1 MVRKEEF
8 HQIWEKFDRKFLHEL
23 WTMDLQELVEH
34 HVEVQNSY
42 HDLQQAVSR
51 ADRYMG
57 DGERITIA
65 FDINSEEFFKADVIE
80 QSQKHYVSI

>member
-8 HQIWEKFDRKFLHEL
+8 HQIWEKFDRRFLHEL

-57 DGERITIA
+57 DVYKIMKMKQRLKVEKDAIEGT
-65 FDINSEEFFKADVIE
+65 DV
-80 QSQKHYVSI
+80 

>member
-1 MVRKEEF
+1 MVTKEQF
-8 HQIWEKFDRKFLHEL
+8 HQIWEKFDRKFLKER

-57 DGERITIA
+57 DVYKIMKMKQRLKVEKDAIEGT
-65 FDINSEEFFKADVIE
+65 DV
-80 QSQKHYVSI
+80 

>member
-1 MVRKEEF
+1 MVTKEQF

-42 HDLQQAVSR
+42 HELQQAVSR

-57 DGERITIA
+57 DVYKIMKMKQRLKVEKDAIEGT
-65 FDINSEEFFKADVIE
+65 DV
-80 QSQKHYVSI
+80 